1 MTHALL
7 ATHELTKIYGPVT
20 ALTDCSFDIRP
31 GEVFGLLGPNGSGK
45 TTLIRLLMGYLQPT
59 SGSATI
65 DGLDCYH
72 ESVAVHERVTYLPGE
87 VRLFGQMRGREV
99 LSFLSALHPKG
110 DYAKCLAIAERLQ
123 LDLSRPVASCSTG
136 MRQKIA
142 LVATLATDTPLVILD
157 EPTANLDPTVRSDV
171 LGMLREARKG
181 GRTILFSSHV
191 LSETEAVCDRVC
203 ILKQGQLVHTQ
214 VINELRRQH
223 RIRAQL
229 NGTLPG
235 IPPELSG
242 ELSVRTDGRGNVTIL
257 TAGELSRLFGWLAT
271 LPISEVR
278 IEPISL
284 QAVYDRYH
292 APEEAL
298 DA

>member
-1 MTHALL
+1 MTPALL
-7 ATHELTKIYGPVT
+7 ATQELTKIYGEVT
-20 ALTDCSFDIRP
+20 ALSGCTFDIRA

-45 TTLIRLLMGYLQPT
+45 TTLIRLLMGYLRPT
-59 SGSATI
+59 HGSATI

-87 VRLFGQMRGREV
+87 VRLFGQMRGKQV
-99 LSFLSALHPKG
+99 LSFLSSLHPRGNFKR
-110 DYAKCLAIAERLQ
+110 CLEIADRLD
-123 LDLSRPVASCSTG
+123 LDLSRPVALCSTG

-142 LVATLATDTPLVILD
+142 LVATLATETPLVILD

-171 LGMLREARKG
+171 LAMIKEARKT

-203 ILKQGQLVHTQ
+203 ILKKGNLVHTQ
-214 VINELRRQH
+214 VISELRRQH
-223 RIRAQL
+223 RIRAQV
-229 NGTLPG
+229 NGALPSV
-235 IPPELSG
+235 PPELSG
-242 ELSVRTDGRGNVTIL
+242 EITVRTDGRGNISIL

-292 APEEAL
+292 APEDL
-298 DA
+298 DEL